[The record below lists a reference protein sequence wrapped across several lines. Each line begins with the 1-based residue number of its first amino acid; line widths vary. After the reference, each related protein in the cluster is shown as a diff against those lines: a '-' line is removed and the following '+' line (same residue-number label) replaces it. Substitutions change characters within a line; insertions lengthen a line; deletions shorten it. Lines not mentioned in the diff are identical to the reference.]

1 MHCGSRKPSLRW
13 QGKRDCGAHNA
24 TLKNLQH
31 TTISPIEEGQH
42 LARNAF
48 KLHLAAPHN
57 TIPSHLLL
65 WDSRPPLRSNERTNT
80 GMSEASL
87 HLVSGSLQLIT
98 ENGREGISAASV
110 HARLLPSKSNEKW
123 FIKKYNL
130 YTNCLALPTCTHVDL
145 RTSSRLILFSLLLS
159 SAFFAHASLSQSH
172 CPLPFSLVRKTPGRS
187 KQVKPRTSTSF
198 SPFIE
203 AVILLPSCSKT
214 IDLPNSRVSTKPVL
228 RICIE

>member
-1 MHCGSRKPSLRW
+1 MHCGSRKPSSRW

-48 KLHLAAPHN
+48 KLHLRLHITPFLPTCSFGIRGLHCVQMKGQ
-57 TIPSHLLL
+57 
-65 WDSRPPLRSNERTNT
+65 PLGCQKQVSII
-80 GMSEASL
+80 
-87 HLVSGSLQLIT
+87 VSGSLQLIT

-110 HARLLPSKSNEKW
+110 HARILPSKSTW

-145 RTSSRLILFSLLLS
+145 RTSSRLYSFHSYLAALSLLM
-159 SAFFAHASLSQSH
+159 
-172 CPLPFSLVRKTPGRS
+172 
-187 KQVKPRTSTSF
+187 
-198 SPFIE
+198 
-203 AVILLPSCSKT
+203 LPSVRVTALCPFLLYGRHLA
-214 IDLPNSRVSTKPVL
+214 DQNS
-228 RICIE
+228 